1 MWPHKSK
8 KKIEDDLASAK
19 SINMPNL
26 VLDFVKYT
34 KETYSYD
41 YAEVYYFPVGFD
53 GDFSVV
59 ETAVECIEEKCG
71 HDDLEQAIKNRI
83 NNLKTFSVDF
93 YVGKLV
99 RSYNSYYHHR
109 YIIFYLPRKEFDGYC
124 LIVPDYYNHFDTF
137 YSYSLDE
144 FWHKSLNAGSYFK
157 YFKNKE
163 KEGIE
168 HCTELKLYKSDYEY
182 PVFSLFKEIKQVEG
196 NPRYYELIIKTQSSE
211 HPIRNVTPYD
221 LLTLEIKYKGL
232 LLKTYSTHQCDT
244 KKFAEFTTIVN
255 EFLFPFNLTKEKL
268 DELEIDLEVTP
279 EFFQKDMTDLLTLH
293 RMIHI

>member
-1 MWPHKSK
+1 MWPHNFK
-8 KKIEDDLASAK
+8 KKIEDDIASAK

-71 HDDLEQAIKNRI
+71 HDNLEQAIKNRV
-83 NNLKTFSVDF
+83 NDLKSFSVDF
-93 YVGKLV
+93 YVAKFV
-99 RSYNSYYHHR
+99 RSYNSYFHHR
-109 YIIFYLPRKEFDGYC
+109 YIIFYLPRKTFDGSC
-124 LIVPDYYNHFDTF
+124 IIIPDYYNHFDTF
-137 YSYSLDE
+137 YSYSFE
-144 FWHKSLNAGSYFK
+144 QFWDKSLNIGSYFK

-163 KEGIE
+163 KECIE
-168 HCTELKLYKSDYEY
+168 HCTEVKLYKSRDYEY
-182 PVFSLFKEIKQVEG
+182 PVFNLLKEVKEVEG

-211 HPIRNVTPYD
+211 HPVRNVTPYD
-221 LLTLEIKYKGL
+221 SLTLEIKYKGL
-232 LLKTYSTHQCDT
+232 LLKTHSIRQYDT
-244 KKFAEFTTIVN
+244 KDLITIVH
-255 EFLFPFNLTKEKL
+255 EFLFPFYLSKEKL
-268 DELEIDLEVTP
+268 DELEIELEMTP